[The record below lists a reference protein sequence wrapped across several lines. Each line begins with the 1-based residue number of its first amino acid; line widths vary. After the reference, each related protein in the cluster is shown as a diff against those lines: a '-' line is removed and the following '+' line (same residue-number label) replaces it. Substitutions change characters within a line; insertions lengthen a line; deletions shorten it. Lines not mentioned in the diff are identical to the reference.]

1 MIVKYWNGVVCK
13 KYPDCKT
20 IKVQVAR
27 SFPHPKYGKIITI
40 KKKFLVDIEVDVC
53 NKVSIGDQIICQEC
67 NKVSKMK
74 SKKFIDFAG
83 FKSKQFGDSMNMEVK

>member
-13 KYPDCKT
+13 KYSDCKT

-40 KKKFLVDIEVDVC
+40 KKKFLVDVEIDVC
-53 NKVSIGDQIICQEC
+53 NKLTIGDQIICQEC

-74 SKKFIDFAG
+74 SKKFVDFARP
-83 FKSKQFGDSMNMEVK
+83 KSKQSGDLANMGAK